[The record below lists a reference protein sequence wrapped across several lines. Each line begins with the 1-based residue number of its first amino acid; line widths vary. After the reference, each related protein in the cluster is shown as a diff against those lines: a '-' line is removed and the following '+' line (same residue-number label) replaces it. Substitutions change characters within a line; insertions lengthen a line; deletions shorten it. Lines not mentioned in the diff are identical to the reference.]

1 MTDDGA
7 VLQGNQ
13 SSTSTCAEVA
23 GSVLLL
29 PDNLITVQG
38 GHHEYYRGILSDTL
52 ACRYCVSRGGL
63 SAHAYAAI
71 ARSRRRQELTV
82 AKAVRLQESGEILP
96 VQKIVEQVPG
106 EITEVDLK
114 KVEGQYAYQVQAIGD
129 DGVKRQLTFDAV
141 TGEFLYGEVED
152 DSEDQ
157 DDDND
162 EG

>member
-1 MTDDGA
+1 MNTTGAFSAIRWPAARFSRVACLLTPMQQLRAADDG
-7 VLQGNQ
+7 
-13 SSTSTCAEVA
+13 E
-23 GSVLLL
+23 
-29 PDNLITVQG
+29 
-38 GHHEYYRGILSDTL
+38 
-52 ACRYCVSRGGL
+52 
-63 SAHAYAAI
+63 
-71 ARSRRRQELTV
+71 ELTV